1 MPELEKGDKNI
12 KNDSLEDGISRNT
25 IPRETQC
32 MGLGKTD
39 LAPFFSPKSIA
50 IVGVSRKDFRLGGL
64 SYLNKF
70 KEYGF
75 PGKLYPINPK
85 ATEILGTKTYPDL
98 SSLPEVPDLAIVC
111 VPAHQVPTIL
121 EECAR
126 IGLRR
131 IHILTSGFKE
141 LGTQEGDFLEQRV
154 SDISN
159 ENGLLVIGP
168 NCMGPYSPSGKM
180 TPWGAI
186 PGMNGPLGI
195 ISQSGGLTQR
205 LTEYTSSLGIGVEK
219 AVSMGNATVLS
230 TIDYLEFM
238 ARDDKIRVI
247 ALYLEGVRDGT
258 TLFHLAR
265 EVNSKKPIILWKGG
279 ETAVGASTAAS
290 HTGGMA
296 GEMRIWEA
304 FCRQTG
310 LIRVH
315 SMDEWVDAI
324 MAFSFLTAPT
334 GNGVFLI
341 GGGGGIS
348 VSNSDLCIREGLDV
362 PPLSEPTLAWL
373 RRRGPSAGSIFGN
386 PLDMWRVFSD
396 PVYLTDLLNVAYKDP
411 RVGMIIV
418 DRLIQR
424 KAFHIPKALD
434 PNPQLIDFLKKKEDR
449 KPTVVTVDSGGGDL
463 DLASKGTAL
472 RAEFCKAKIPAY
484 PSLQRAAKALVHL
497 HHYHSHFVRT

>member
-1 MPELEKGDKNI
+1 
-12 KNDSLEDGISRNT
+12 
-25 IPRETQC
+25 
-32 MGLGKTD
+32 MGLGKAD
-39 LAPFFSPKSIA
+39 LARFFHPRSIA
-50 IVGVSRKDFRLGGL
+50 IVGVSRNNSRLGGL
-64 SYLNKF
+64 SYLSKF

-85 ATEILGTKTYPDL
+85 ATEILGIRAYPEI
-98 SSLPEVPDLAIVC
+98 SSLPKVPDLAIVC
-111 VPAHQVPTIL
+111 VTARQVPAIL

-126 IGLRR
+126 IGLRH
-131 IHILTSGFKE
+131 IHILSSGFKE
-141 LGTQEGDFLEQRV
+141 IGTREGDTLEQRV

-159 ENGLLVIGP
+159 KNGLLVIGP

-186 PGMNGPLGI
+186 PGMSGPLGI

-205 LTEYTSSLGIGVEK
+205 LTEYTASLGIGVEK
-219 AVSMGNATVLS
+219 AVSMGNAAVLS
-230 TIDYLEFM
+230 TTDYLEFM

-258 TLFHLAR
+258 TLFRLAR
-265 EVNSKKPIILWKGG
+265 EVSPKKPIILWKGG

-296 GEMRIWEA
+296 GEMKIWEA

-310 LIRVH
+310 LIRVN

-324 MAFSFLTAPT
+324 MAFSFLRAPT
-334 GNGVFLI
+334 GKGVFLI
-341 GGGGGIS
+341 GGGGGNS
-348 VSNSDLCIREGLDV
+348 VANSDLCIREGLDV

-386 PLDMWRVFSD
+386 PLDMWRTFSD
-396 PVYLTDLLNVAYKDP
+396 PVYLSELLNLAYKDP
-411 RVGMIIV
+411 CVGMIVV
-418 DRLIQR
+418 DRLIHR
-424 KAFHIPKALD
+424 KAFHIPEALD
-434 PNPQLIDFLKKKEDR
+434 PNPQLIDFLTKKEDR

-484 PSLQRAAKALVHL
+484 PSLQRAAKAFFHL

>member
-1 MPELEKGDKNI
+1 
-12 KNDSLEDGISRNT
+12 
-25 IPRETQC
+25 

-39 LAPFFSPKSIA
+39 LAQFFSPKRIA
-50 IVGVSRKDFRLGGL
+50 IVGVSRKNYRFGGL

-70 KEYGF
+70 IEYGF
-75 PGKLYPINPK
+75 PGKLYPINPN
-85 ATEILGTKTYPDL
+85 AAEILGVKAYPDL
-98 SSLPEVPDLAIVC
+98 SSLPEMPDLAIVC
-111 VPAHQVPTIL
+111 VAAHQVPTIL

-126 IGLRR
+126 IGLKH
-131 IHILTSGFKE
+131 IHILSSGFKE
-141 LGTQEGDFLEQRV
+141 IGTREGDTLEQQV

-186 PGMNGPLGI
+186 PGTSGPLGI

-205 LTEYTSSLGIGVEK
+205 LTEYASSLGIGVEK
-219 AVSMGNATVLS
+219 AVSMGNAAVLS
-230 TIDYLEFM
+230 TTDYLEFM
-238 ARDDKIRVI
+238 AQDEKIRVI
-247 ALYLEGVRDGT
+247 AMYLEGVKDGT
-258 TLFHLAR
+258 KLFHLAR
-265 EVNSKKPIILWKGG
+265 GVSPKKPIILWKGG

-310 LIRVH
+310 LVHVH

-324 MAFSFLTAPT
+324 MAFSFLPAPK
-334 GNGVFLI
+334 GKGVFLI
-341 GGGGGIS
+341 GGGGGNS

-373 RRRGPSAGSIFGN
+373 RQGGPTAGSIFGN

-396 PVYLTDLLNVAYKDP
+396 PVYLTELLDLAYKDP
-411 RVGMIIV
+411 CVGMIVV
-418 DRLIQR
+418 DRLIHR
-424 KAFHIPKALD
+424 KAFHIPETLD
-434 PNPQLIDFLKKKEDR
+434 PNPKLIDFLKKERYR
-449 KPTVVTVDSGGGDL
+449 KPTVITVDSGGGDL
-463 DLASKGTAL
+463 DLASKGTTL
-472 RAEFCKAKIPAY
+472 RAAFCKAKIPAY
-484 PSLQRAAKALVHL
+484 PSLQRAAKALAHL
-497 HHYHSHFVRT
+497 HRYHSHFAGT

>member
-1 MPELEKGDKNI
+1 MQ
-12 KNDSLEDGISRNT
+12 S
-25 IPRETQC
+25 
-32 MGLGKTD
+32 MGLRKAD
-39 LAPFFSPKSIA
+39 LAQFFHPRSIS
-50 IVGVSRKDFRLGGL
+50 IVGVSRNNSRLGGL

-85 ATEILGTKTYPDL
+85 ATEITGIKAYPNL
-98 SSLPEVPDLAIVC
+98 SSLPEVPELAIVC
-111 VPAHQVPTIL
+111 VPARQVPAIL

-126 IGLRR
+126 IGLRH

-141 LGTQEGDFLEQRV
+141 LGTQEGNFLEQRI

-186 PGMNGPLGI
+186 PGMSGPLGI

-205 LTEYTSSLGIGVEK
+205 LTEYTASLGVGVEK
-219 AVSMGNATVLS
+219 AVSMGNGAVLS

-247 ALYLEGVRDGT
+247 ALYLEGIRDGT
-258 TLFHLAR
+258 KLFRLAR
-265 EVNSKKPIILWKGG
+265 EVSPKKPIILWKGG
-279 ETAVGASTAAS
+279 ETAVGASTATS

-296 GEMRIWEA
+296 GEMKIWEA

-310 LIRVH
+310 LIRVN
-315 SMDEWVDAI
+315 SMEEWVDAI
-324 MAFSFLTAPT
+324 MAFSFLRAPT
-334 GNGVFLI
+334 GKGVFLI
-341 GGGGGIS
+341 GGGGGKS
-348 VSNSDLCIREGLDV
+348 VANSDLCIREGLDV
-362 PPLSEPTLAWL
+362 PALSEPTLEWL

-386 PLDMWRVFSD
+386 PLDMWRTFSD
-396 PVYLTDLLNVAYKDP
+396 PGYLSELLDLAYKDP
-411 RVGMIIV
+411 RVGMIVV
-418 DRLIQR
+418 DRLIHR
-424 KAFHIPKALD
+424 KAFHIPESLD
-434 PNPQLIDFLKKKEDR
+434 PNPQLIDFLKKKGDR

-484 PSLQRAAKALVHL
+484 PSLQRAAKALFHL
-497 HHYHSHFVRT
+497 HHYHSHFVRS

>member
-1 MPELEKGDKNI
+1 
-12 KNDSLEDGISRNT
+12 
-25 IPRETQC
+25 
-32 MGLGKTD
+32 MGLRKAD
-39 LAPFFSPKSIA
+39 LAQFFHPRSIA
-50 IVGVSRKDFRLGGL
+50 IVGVSRNNSRLGGL

-85 ATEILGTKTYPDL
+85 ATEISGIKAYPNL
-98 SSLPEVPDLAIVC
+98 SSLPEVPELAIVC
-111 VPAHQVPTIL
+111 VPARQAPAIL

-126 IGLRR
+126 IGLRH

-141 LGTQEGDFLEQRV
+141 LGTQEGNFLEQRI

-186 PGMNGPLGI
+186 PGMSGPLGI

-205 LTEYTSSLGIGVEK
+205 LTEYTASLGVGVEK
-219 AVSMGNATVLS
+219 AVSMGNGAVLS

-247 ALYLEGVRDGT
+247 ALYLEGIRDGT
-258 TLFHLAR
+258 KLFRLAR
-265 EVNSKKPIILWKGG
+265 EVSPKKPIILWKGG
-279 ETAVGASTAAS
+279 ETAVGASTATS

-296 GEMRIWEA
+296 GEMKIWEA

-310 LIRVH
+310 LIRVN
-315 SMDEWVDAI
+315 SMEEWVDAI
-324 MAFSFLTAPT
+324 MAFSFLRAPT
-334 GNGVFLI
+334 GKGVFLI
-341 GGGGGIS
+341 GGGGGKS
-348 VSNSDLCIREGLDV
+348 VANSDLCIREGLDV
-362 PPLSEPTLAWL
+362 PALSEPTLEWL

-386 PLDMWRVFSD
+386 PLDMWRTFSD
-396 PVYLTDLLNVAYKDP
+396 PVYLSELLDLAYKDP
-411 RVGMIIV
+411 RVGMIVV
-418 DRLIQR
+418 DRLIHR
-424 KAFHIPKALD
+424 KAFHIPESLD
-434 PNPQLIDFLKKKEDR
+434 PNPQLIDFLKKKGDR

-472 RAEFCKAKIPAY
+472 RDEFCKAKIPAY
-484 PSLQRAAKALVHL
+484 PSLQRAAKALFHL